1 MHMKRWLCLLT
12 ALMIALT
19 VPAGA
24 MAAAKAAIKL
34 PAKVGII
41 YVTQEVQLKAKT
53 RGVKAADLK
62 FEPSAEGVI
71 EVSEGGKVKGVAQGK
86 VGLTVS
92 GGGATAK
99 CTLLVV
105 PKGITVEEGDKVKL
119 PTASKVKFKVKN
131 AKIAKVGKDGTVK
144 GVKAGKTK
152 LVMAYGKQ
160 AKTIA
165 VEVTAKAADTDADG
179 NSKAAGLDAAA
190 NAEQIV
196 LVEYKSGS
204 KATLSVHE
212 KQDGKWVQLFET
224 PAYVGKNGID
234 KTREGD
240 KRTPTGTFNLTTP
253 FGIKAD
259 PGAQMPYT
267 KVTKDH
273 YWCGTSGSEYYNKL
287 VTTTE
292 TGRKWTKTD
301 EHLIDYKGYYNYAL
315 FIDYNAAGEADKG
328 SCIFL
333 HCKGKK
339 TSTAGCVAVS
349 EASMKKIIQWA
360 RSGAK
365 IVIK

>member
-1 MHMKRWLCLLT
+1 MHLKRVLCLLM
-12 ALMIALT
+12 ALMMILT

-24 MAAAKAAIKL
+24 MAASKAAIKL

-41 YVTQEVQLKAKT
+41 YVGQEVQLKAKT
-53 RGVKAADLK
+53 KGVKADSLK
-62 FEPSAEGVI
+62 YEPSAQGVV
-71 EVSEGGKVKGVAQGK
+71 EVSETGKVKGVAQGK
-86 VGLTVS
+86 VGLAVS
-92 GGGATAK
+92 GGGASAK

-105 PKGITVEEGDKVKL
+105 PKGITVEVGGKLKL
-119 PTASKVKFKVKN
+119 PTASKAQFKIRN
-131 AKIAKVGKDGTVK
+131 TKIAKVSKTGTVK
-144 GVKAGKTK
+144 GLKVGKTK

-160 AKTIA
+160 RKTIG
-165 VEVTAKAADTDADG
+165 VEVTAKGAQTDANG
-179 NSKAAGLDAAA
+179 ESKAAQLDAAA
-190 NAEQIV
+190 QTDQIV

-212 KQDGKWVQLFET
+212 KQDGKWVQLFQT

-259 PGAQMPYT
+259 PGAQMTYT

-273 YWCGTSGSEYYNKL
+273 YWCGTSGTEYYNKL
-287 VTTTE
+287 VTYSE

-339 TSTAGCVAVS
+339 TSTAGCVAIS
-349 EASMKKIIQWA
+349 EASMKKIVKWA
-360 RSGAK
+360 KSGAK